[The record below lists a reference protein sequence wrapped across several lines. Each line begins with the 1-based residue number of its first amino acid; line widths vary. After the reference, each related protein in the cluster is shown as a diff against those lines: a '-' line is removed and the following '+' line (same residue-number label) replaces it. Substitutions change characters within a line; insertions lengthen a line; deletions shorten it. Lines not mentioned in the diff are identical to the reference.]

1 MNYCYY
7 VLREHEIESQPMIP
21 TYCTFLMRV
30 KLVCVYIYY
39 IYVNIIS
46 ILLISILYMCTDQSR
61 TARKVQLG
69 QFGFHVDIKLYGSSV
84 LDHTFFFNLI

>member
-30 KLVCVYIYY
+30 KLVCIYLLHLCEY
-39 IYVNIIS
+39 NFYSANIHSVHVHRSIS
-46 ILLISILYMCTDQSR
+46 HSKKSTTGSIWISCWHQI
-61 TARKVQLG
+61 VW
-69 QFGFHVDIKLYGSSV
+69 
-84 LDHTFFFNLI
+84 